1 MAVSGTP
8 VIEMLEKTPN
18 VLPETEAGAITLP
31 YDEKDG
37 ARMATSKVEPVAAP
51 DEGFGHPNEQG
62 DNTTSN
68 LSKVSKLRKIF
79 LLLMFTCAS
88 FLDSFGNSALFPA
101 VPVIAEELSFDPSET
116 VWIISAYVIT
126 LAAFLLM
133 SGRISDLYTPKPAFI
148 IGTLIL
154 GITNLAGG
162 FMRQKIALLVLR
174 ALGSIGAALT
184 IPSALSLIIKL
195 FPEPLHQARAIA
207 LFNGAGAIGNI
218 FGLLIGAILVQYAGW
233 SWIFWFVAIV
243 GVGISAFCFFLIPS
257 TSQDKKA
264 GVKFDVPGVGSLT
277 AYTPPDDA
285 VLPPR
290 MWHFRNFGVLVGL
303 ALLPYFWSMSS
314 FVEFTSWWQD
324 SFSWTEISVAVRF
337 LPVRVGGFI
346 VSQIIGRLP
355 TYFAHK
361 HILMF
366 GLIIT
371 IMATILLPFG
381 DAPGAYWPFIFPAF
395 CLGTS
400 GMVIIYSNSS
410 IAIFSYTPPSVA
422 GTIGAVFNCALQL
435 GSAVGLAAVPSITAS
450 VDGKTPPMNPP
461 VSELIHHLDEITKDM
476 WKDAFKGR
484 AASFWFVLA
493 VLGVLFVCVVVF
505 FKVDTPEKREE
516 LEVKKKEDIEV
527 SPG

>member
-116 VWIISAYVIT
+116 VWIISAYVIMF
-126 LAAFLLM
+126 AAFLLM

-174 ALGSIGAALT
+174 ALGGIGAALT

-195 FPEPLHQARAIA
+195 FPDPLHQARAIA

-257 TSQDKKA
+257 TWQDKKA

-277 AYTPPDDA
+277 VAVTLFIFAVISGSTKGWGTAYVLTPFLISITLFILFLVWEAHAPPEDA
-285 VLPPR
+285 ALPPR
-290 MWHFRNFGVLVGL
+290 LWRLRNFGVLIGV
-303 ALLPYFWSMSS
+303 AFLPHVWWATS
-314 FVEFTSWWQD
+314 FINLTSWWEYVYG
-324 SFSWTEISVAVRF
+324 WTAINTPIHF
-337 LPVRVGGFI
+337 LPIGLGGFL
-346 VSQIIGRLP
+346 VSQFTGYLP

-361 HILMF
+361 HTIIS
-366 GLIIT
+366 GLVLGII
-371 IMATILLPFG
+371 ATILLHFG
-381 DAPGAYWPFIFPAF
+381 DSPDTYWPFVFPAF
-395 CLGTS
+395 LLGTA
-400 GMVIIYSNSS
+400 GMIPTLPSPSIVTHHHPLQVPSALSS
-410 IAIFSYTPPSVA
+410 IMLSISGVRLDWLPCRASPLPST
-422 GTIGAVFNCALQL
+422 GR
-435 GSAVGLAAVPSITAS
+435 
-450 VDGKTPPMNPP
+450 
-461 VSELIHHLDEITKDM
+461 HH
-476 WKDAFKGR
+476 R
-484 AASFWFVLA
+484 
-493 VLGVLFVCVVVF
+493 
-505 FKVDTPEKREE
+505 
-516 LEVKKKEDIEV
+516 
-527 SPG
+527 